1 MNETPLQLL
10 IVEDHKALAENMF
23 EYFGQHPRY
32 LLDYAPDGLTAL
44 HLIAT
49 HRYDVI
55 ILDVMLP
62 GVSGFEICKRI
73 RLDLKQRTPVI
84 IMTAK
89 DMLKDKETGFGVG
102 ADDYLVK
109 PFNLRELQLR
119 VEALARRHETG
130 NAGLMHVPGLTYN
143 AQTRSVSVK
152 NHKELELTGTLA
164 KLFEQLIDAYP
175 DLVTYE
181 KIADTVW
188 GDREVDRHTIRT
200 HAYALRKL
208 LLQQFGKPLIKTRHG
223 LGYHLIAPG
232 ESE

>member
-1 MNETPLQLL
+1 MNETQLKIL
-10 IVEDHKALAENMF
+10 IVEDHKALAENLF
-23 EYFGQHPRY
+23 EFFGQNPRY
-32 LLDYAPDGLTAL
+32 LLDFAPDGLTAL

-49 HRYDVI
+49 HRYNI
-55 ILDVMLP
+55 IVLDVMLP

-73 RLDLKQRTPVI
+73 RLDLKQSTSVI

-89 DMLKDKETGFGVG
+89 DMLEDKETGFGVG

-119 VEALARRHETG
+119 IEALARRHETG
-130 NAGLMHVPGLTYN
+130 NAGLIQLPGLLYN
-143 AQTRSVSVK
+143 TQTHSVSVK
-152 NHKELELTGTLA
+152 GHKELELTGTMA
-164 KLFEQLIDAYP
+164 KLFEQLVYASP
-175 DLVTYE
+175 NLVTYE

-208 LLQQFGKPLIKTRHG
+208 LQQQFGKPLIKTRHG
-223 LGYHLIAPG
+223 LGYHLIAPD
-232 ESE
+232 EFE

>member
-1 MNETPLQLL
+1 MNETQLKIL
-10 IVEDHKALAENMF
+10 IVEDHKALAENLF
-23 EYFGQHPRY
+23 EFFGQNPRY
-32 LLDYAPDGLTAL
+32 LLDFAPDGLTAL

-49 HRYDVI
+49 HRYNI
-55 ILDVMLP
+55 IVLDVMLP

-73 RLDLKQRTPVI
+73 RLDLKQSTPVI

-89 DMLKDKETGFGVG
+89 DMLEDKETGFGVG

-119 VEALARRHETG
+119 IEALARRHETG
-130 NAGLMHVPGLTYN
+130 NAGLIQLPGLLYN
-143 AQTRSVSVK
+143 TQTHSVSVK
-152 NHKELELTGTLA
+152 GHKELELTGTMA
-164 KLFEQLIDAYP
+164 KLFEQLVCASP
-175 DLVTYE
+175 NLVTYE

-208 LLQQFGKPLIKTRHG
+208 LQQQFGKPLIKTRHG
-223 LGYHLIAPG
+223 LGYHLIAPD
-232 ESE
+232 EFE